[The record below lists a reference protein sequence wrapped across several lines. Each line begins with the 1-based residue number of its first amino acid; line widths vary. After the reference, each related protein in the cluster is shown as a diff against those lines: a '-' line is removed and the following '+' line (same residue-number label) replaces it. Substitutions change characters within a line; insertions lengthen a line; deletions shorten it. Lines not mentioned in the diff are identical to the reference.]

1 MTDELVHAGNGA
13 SASTHPAKKPARK
26 SAKKVEELNMDQTQ
40 TPAEMTEKVEATVE
54 ATANEAAQAVEQVA
68 ADAQETVAKTEAAV
82 TEAVEEVAAATNGTE
97 TQKGIK
103 KMVKDAGAQVDK
115 LPGSKQVKG
124 AVVKVADQVGSAEVT
139 KKAVRSVRDAADT
152 VKHTAHELDKNPLLV
167 AAHKVLLAGVG
178 AAALAQEEI
187 EDFVNRLV
195 ERGSIAES
203 DGRRMVKDVLD
214 QRRKQMERAGERAH
228 EVADEIQTNLT
239 EGPKRIADDLEQRI
253 EGVLT
258 RMNIP
263 TKEEIETLTSKITAL
278 TRKVDELKKTE

>member
-13 SASTHPAKKPARK
+13 SASTEHAKKTTRK
-26 SAKKVEELNMDQTQ
+26 TAKKVEELNMEKTQ

-54 ATANEAAQAVEQVA
+54 ETQVAAEQVA
-68 ADAQETVAKTEAAV
+68 TDVKETVAEAEKAV
-82 TEAVEEVAAATNGTE
+82 AETVEEVKVPTNGADA
-97 TQKGIK
+97 QKGIK
-103 KMVKDAGAQVDK
+103 KIVHDASAQVDK

-124 AVVKVADQVGSAEVT
+124 AVTKVADQVGSAEVT
-139 KKAVRSVRDAADT
+139 KKAVRSVREAADT
-152 VKHTAHELDKNPLLV
+152 VKHTAQDLDKNPLVV

-195 ERGSIAES
+195 ERGTIAEA
-203 DGRRMVKDVLD
+203 DGKRMVKDVLD

-228 EVADEIQTNLT
+228 EVAEELQTNLT
-239 EGPKRIADDLEQRI
+239 EGPKKIADDLEQRI

>member
-1 MTDELVHAGNGA
+1 MTDELVPAGNGA
-13 SASTHPAKKPARK
+13 SASTEPVKKAARK
-26 SAKKVEELNMDQTQ
+26 TAKKVEEHNMNQPQ
-40 TPAEMTEKVEATVE
+40 TPAEVTEKVEATAEATAAEVE
-54 ATANEAAQAVEQVA
+54 ATVEQA
-68 ADAQETVAKTEAAV
+68 ADEAQQTVAEVLEEAKV
-82 TEAVEEVAAATNGTE
+82 PTNGTE
-97 TQKGIK
+97 AEKGIK
-103 KMVKDAGAQVDK
+103 KMVNDASAQVDK

-124 AVVKVADQVGSAEVT
+124 AVTKVADQVGSADVT
-139 KKAVRSVRDAADT
+139 KKAVRTVRDAADSI
-152 VKHTAHELDKNPLLV
+152 KHSAQDLDKNPLVV

-195 ERGSIAES
+195 ERGTIAEA
-203 DGRRMVKDVLD
+203 DGKRMVKDVLD
-214 QRRKQMERAGERAH
+214 QRRKQMERAGERAQ
-228 EVADEIQTNLT
+228 EVAGEIQTNLT
-239 EGPKRIADDLEQRI
+239 EGPKKIADDLEQRI